1 MRAGSVDSRFPR
13 PPSPPQTTRRP
24 VQTTPILAAM
34 SHIEKAQPTLQ
45 ANGPP
50 VVGDNFG
57 MPWAYTR
64 KLGNPAPL

>member
-1 MRAGSVDSRFPR
+1 
-13 PPSPPQTTRRP
+13 
-24 VQTTPILAAM
+24 M

>member
-1 MRAGSVDSRFPR
+1 
-13 PPSPPQTTRRP
+13 
-24 VQTTPILAAM
+24 M
-34 SHIEKAQPTLQ
+34 SHIEKAESTVN

-50 VVGDNFG
+50 AGDNFG

>member
-1 MRAGSVDSRFPR
+1 
-13 PPSPPQTTRRP
+13 
-24 VQTTPILAAM
+24 M
-34 SHIEKAQPTLQ
+34 SHLEKAQPTLQ

-50 VVGDNFG
+50 VNATVGYNFG